1 MSEIN
6 DKLGTCRFCGQSR
19 VIETVGD
26 VTQDQR
32 DEMATELCDCP
43 GAKSESRKKA
53 RSEKIKRWVAKT
65 YDDESLQDLIKRLI
79 WHLEQLYENPEAAI
93 ESVQIKE
100 TDGHVLTMNLNN
112 DLDLCV
118 SRKKTSKEELR
129 F

>member
-6 DKLGTCRFCGQSR
+6 NKLGTCRFCGQSR
-19 VIETVGD
+19 VVETIGD
-26 VTQDQR
+26 VTQDER
-32 DEMATELCDCP
+32 DEIATELCGCR
-43 GAKSESRKKA
+43 GAQSESRKKA

-79 WHLEQLYENPEAAI
+79 WHIEQQYENPEAAI

-118 SRKKTSKEELR
+118 SRKRTDKEELK